1 MQGRKVNVVIV
12 APGLMRMPIHEAARR
27 EGVLLCSA
35 LAKSFRLWVTKA
47 LLEPLWDRMAA
58 TKTLVIC
65 YSQSFANYFTL
76 LCYAVGLR

>member
-1 MQGRKVNVVIV
+1 MTTSQANDTCWL
-12 APGLMRMPIHEAARR
+12 AADCPGVHRIIWGKRS
-27 EGVLLCSA
+27 SA